1 MKNTQLP
8 EKKQRALMINI
19 LNDAVIL
26 CTLANSIKA
35 INDYADID
43 MYYNGFSNAVALLDL
58 PEPRNEEEEEL
69 LQPTN
74 EMLQMI
80 FMDAVENNCRK
91 LRADRTIPERLAE
104 RILEEWEGYLNK
116 STININLIKQTL

>member
-1 MKNTQLP
+1 MD
-8 EKKQRALMINI
+8 KQRELMIGI

-35 INDYADID
+35 INDSADID

-58 PEPRNEEEEEL
+58 PDPRNEEEEEL
-69 LQPTN
+69 LRPPI

-91 LRADRTIPERLAE
+91 PRANKTIPERLAE
-104 RILEEWEGYLNK
+104 RILEEWESYLNK
-116 STININLIKQTL
+116 TTININLIKQTL